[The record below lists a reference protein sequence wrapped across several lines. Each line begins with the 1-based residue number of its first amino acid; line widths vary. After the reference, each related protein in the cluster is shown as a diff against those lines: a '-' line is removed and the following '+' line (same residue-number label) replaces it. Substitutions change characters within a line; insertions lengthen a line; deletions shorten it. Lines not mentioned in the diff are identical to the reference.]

1 MFRPSSC
8 TPERPMHI
16 RSPFQKVL
24 SWESPHAVWGRVGNK
39 VRVTRTIWGTWG
51 LRVLTL
57 LFCHRPTPIPFKPV
71 ECWGQAVSCL
81 RVSVGRQLGQR
92 GDPAPGGLPCC

>member
-1 MFRPSSC
+1 
-8 TPERPMHI
+8 MHI

-57 LFCHRPTPIPFKPV
+57 LFCHRPTPI
-71 ECWGQAVSCL
+71 AI
-81 RVSVGRQLGQR
+81 
-92 GDPAPGGLPCC
+92 